1 VFRLEGPLASMSVR
15 RMILRCAQNDK
26 GKGVACFGREG
37 LVMVNGLLGLGLC
50 YFRDAYQV
58 IRRVRLD
65 TVSWL

>member
-1 VFRLEGPLASMSVR
+1 MEGVEGLSAGMPVG

-50 YFRDAYQV
+50 YFRDVYQV

-65 TVSWL
+65 TAGWL